1 MKAFFGDLKLGILGG
16 GQLGR
21 MLIQEA
27 INYNVTTRVLDPDKD
42 APCKNLCDTF
52 TVGSL
57 TDFDTVYNFGKGL
70 DLITIEIEKVN
81 VDALAK
87 LEEEGV
93 VVYPQ
98 SRIVRLIQDKG
109 LQKQFFKENQIPT
122 SPFRL
127 ISKKEDLP
135 DTGFPYFQKLRK
147 DGYDGR
153 GVLKIKS
160 ATDFDSAFEA
170 PSIIEEYIDFDKEIA
185 IIVARNESG
194 EVKTFPCVEMEF
206 NPDVNLVEF
215 LISPAELS
223 PEILKQAD
231 ILAIKIAEDLKIV
244 GILAVE
250 MFLTKSGEIL
260 VNELAP
266 RPHNSGHQSIEG
278 NYTSQYEQHL
288 RAIFN
293 LPLGDTRTIGH
304 AVMINLLGEKGH
316 EGSANYEGIKEVM
329 KLEGVYIHLYG
340 KKITKPFRKMGHVT
354 IIDED
359 REKAIE
365 KARFVQKTLK
375 VKV

>member
-81 VDALAK
+81 VDALAR

-160 ATDFDSAFEA
+160 ATDFDNAFEA